1 MKHKIKVPTH
11 LGEITLKQ
19 YQKMAS
25 KGDNITNE
33 DLVSIFCN
41 ISSDEVL
48 RLPNGVY
55 EEVLLTLSEVLSKT
69 NDNHQL
75 IQRFKLNQVEY
86 GMIPNLEEITYG
98 ENKDMTTY
106 LGDWSTMHLAM
117 SVLFRPIDKKNNRKQ
132 YSIQQ
137 YNGTSEHRDVME
149 HMPLDIV
156 LGAQLFFYRLTKA
169 LLNAIPNYLER
180 VVAHNKQQ
188 TQVAITN
195 EHGET
200 MTSCL
205 HSLRETLD
213 GLTK

>member
-1 MKHKIKVPTH
+1 MKYKIKVPTH

-25 KGDNITNE
+25 KGENITNE

-41 ISSDEVL
+41 ISLDDVL
-48 RLPNGVY
+48 QLPMNVY

-69 NDNHQL
+69 ESNNEL
-75 IQRFKLNQVEY
+75 IRTFKLSGTQY

-98 ENKDMTTY
+98 ENKDMTAY

-117 SVLFRPIDKKNNRKQ
+117 TVLFRPIEKSNSNNQ
-132 YSIQQ
+132 YSISK
-137 YNGTSEHRDVME
+137 YKGTGEHKEVME

-156 LGAQLFFYRLTKA
+156 LGAQLFFYSLTKA

-180 VVAHNKQQ
+180 VVVQ
-188 TQVAITN
+188 TKGQTHKAITN
-195 EHGET
+195 ERGEA
-200 MTSCL
+200 MMSCIT
-205 HSLRETLD
+205 SLRETLQ
-213 GLTK
+213 GLKK